1 MTTPEEIKPE
11 EKDYSL
17 KDVSDNQGKI
27 NYLLNHTDV
36 EVIKILKVTVQIL
49 KAVKASPSLTHE
61 LKGVDFT
68 QIDFT
73 DLDKAISAAEK
84 HSDVVADIRP
94 PGCVNPYPL

>member
-1 MTTPEEIKPE
+1 MTTPEELKIDGKV
-11 EKDYSL
+11 YSL

-36 EVIKILKVTVQIL
+36 EIIKVLRVTVQIL

-61 LKGVDFT
+61 LKGIDLT

-73 DLDKAISAAEK
+73 DLDKRLSEAEK